1 MSRRPRHSRGQALAE
16 FITGATL
23 FLIPVFLIIPLLGKY
38 ADMKG
43 AVVQA
48 ARYNAWERTVWYGQ
62 SASGS
67 GDWEGNDKSEA
78 AIKSDMATRFFN
90 NALNA
95 QLWKD
100 RAGSPMMASYE
111 NLILNEKSPSTAD
124 TVLDFVVTALD
135 MIGDFRLETK
145 GYYAG
150 TATLNTAAIT
160 PVGQVIERAGTQT
173 WEALNLAV
181 SDKSVIL
188 ANGWS
193 ANGADHVK
201 NQVKGLM
208 PLGFFDNDVFN
219 VLRWAMVVFTP
230 EVVPT
235 VLEAAKVEPDLVPPD
250 RLKP

>member
-1 MSRRPRHSRGQALAE
+1 VSRRPHACRGQALAE

-48 ARYNAWERTVWYGQ
+48 SRYNAWERTVWYGQ
-62 SASGS
+62 SASSS
-67 GDWEGNDKSEA
+67 GDWDSNDKSESD
-78 AIKSDMATRFFN
+78 IKNDMATRFFN
-90 NALNA
+90 NALNSA
-95 QLWKD
+95 LWKD
-100 RAGSPMMASYE
+100 RAGSPMMANYS
-111 NLILNEKSPSTAD
+111 NLISNEPSPSTAD
-124 TVLDFVVTALD
+124 AVLGFVVTALD
-135 MIGDFRLETK
+135 MIGDFRLETD
-145 GYYAG
+145 GLYAG

-160 PVGQVIERAGTQT
+160 PIGQVIERSGTQT

-181 SDKSVIL
+181 SDKNVIL

-193 ANGADHVK
+193 AKGADHVK
-201 NQVKGLM
+201 TQVKGLM

-235 VLEAAKVEPDLVPPD
+235 VLEAAKVEPDEVPTD